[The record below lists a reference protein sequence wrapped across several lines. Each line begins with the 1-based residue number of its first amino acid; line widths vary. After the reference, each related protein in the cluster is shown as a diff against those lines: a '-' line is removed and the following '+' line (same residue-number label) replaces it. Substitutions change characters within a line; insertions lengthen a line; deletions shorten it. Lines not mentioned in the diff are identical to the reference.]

1 MAKLLGISFLFFLLL
16 VSTCYA
22 ADVGDLARQTQ
33 NPVSNLISVPFQY
46 NITPRA
52 SYKYRPSHTLLVQ
65 PVVPIGLSE
74 EWNIVTRSIF
84 PLVSVPGFL
93 TGSDRKTGVG
103 DMSITSL
110 LSPAHISNSIF
121 WGVGSI
127 VQLPTSSSSKLGS
140 GKWGFGPS
148 AVIGYFSK
156 KIVAGLL
163 ASNTWTVG
171 GSDYTEQENRF
182 YGQAFFNYN
191 FNKGWYVVSSPT
203 ITANWR
209 ASGQKFV
216 IPVGGGLGKVFK
228 IGSLPVN
235 IQAQAFYNAIAPEEV
250 GDFSARLQIQ
260 FLFPD

>member
-1 MAKLLGISFLFFLLL
+1 MAKSLGTSFLLL
-16 VSTCYA
+16 LLMGSICFA
-22 ADVGDLARQTQ
+22 ADVGDLARETQ

-46 NITPRA
+46 NIKPRA
-52 SYKYRPSHTLLVQ
+52 SYKYRPSHALLVQ
-65 PVVPIGLSE
+65 PVVPISLNE
-74 EWNIVTRSIF
+74 KWNIVTRTIVPF
-84 PLVSVPGFL
+84 VSVPGFL
-93 TGSDRKTGVG
+93 TGADRETGVG

-110 LSPAHISNSIF
+110 LSPANIENSTF

-127 VQLPTSSSSKLGS
+127 VQLPSSSSSRLGS
-140 GKWGFGPS
+140 GKWGFGPA

-171 GSDYTEQENRF
+171 GSGYTEQENKF

-191 FNKGWYVVSSPT
+191 FKKGWYAVSSPT
-203 ITANWR
+203 IIANWR
-209 ASGQKFV
+209 ASGQKFIV
-216 IPVGGGLGKVFK
+216 PVGGGLGKVFK
-228 IGSLPVN
+228 IGSLPIN
-235 IQAQAFYNAIAPEEV
+235 IQAQAFYNAIAPEEA